1 MNNTISAVL
10 DALAGEAIDAQAS
23 SQADIGA
30 VDMVPLV
37 RTLGDQVTAGH
48 TYPLRL
54 PPDLEVD
61 QHGVYQLAGRRNIE
75 ADGWTIARTDTWL
88 VSLRAASFDA
98 LRPMA
103 DGFVDA
109 VAAHTGPV
117 GAEITDAATDY
128 EFDQRQFR
136 AHFELQTTAL
146 AGAVAP
152 AAAFVHELGA
162 SAQGNALA
170 TMAVRQTVTEQMA
183 VVLVANALELE
194 GLRLAAQFALLGLEL
209 DGAVSPLEY
218 GGGSQL
224 GVFGHQVF
232 WRETY
237 QYQRVIRSH

>member
-1 MNNTISAVL
+1 MIDSIIQ
-10 DALAGEAIDAQAS
+10 ALAGVGVTAQAS

-37 RTLGDQVTAGH
+37 RALGDQVTAGH

-54 PPDLEVD
+54 PSDLEVD
-61 QHGVYQLAGRRNIE
+61 QHGVYQLASRRNIE

-109 VAAHTGPV
+109 VAAHAGPV

-136 AHFELQTTAL
+136 AHFELQTTAI
-146 AGAVAP
+146 ATDAAP
-152 AAAFVHELGA
+152 TAAFVHALGA
-162 SAQGNALA
+162 MAQNNALA
-170 TMAVRQTVTEQMA
+170 SMAVRQTVTRQLA
-183 VVLVANALELE
+183 VVLAGNALQL
-194 GLRLAAQFALLGLEL
+194 GGMCTAAQGALLGLEA
-209 DGAVSPLEY
+209 DDAVSPLEY
-218 GGGSQL
+218 AGGAQI
-224 GVFGHQVF
+224 GVFGHQIL

-237 QYQRVIRSH
+237 QYQQIIRST